1 MFNTIMEID
10 AMQYASMSREILRN
24 GNFLHFFDN
33 GQPYLDKPPLIFWI
47 TALFFKLLGPSDFVY
62 RLPSLIFTI
71 ILAYSTYK
79 FSRLYYTKIVSQIA
93 AILLISSQAIFVM
106 NADVRTDIYMM
117 APMMV
122 SVWQFSEFFQSKRLK
137 SLLIGWV
144 AISFSMMGKGPI
156 GFVIPITILTIDL
169 LYNGKI
175 RCILDRRMIFGV
187 LACLLCLIPMSYGL
201 YTQFGFEG
209 VEFFYWTQSFGR
221 ITGASSWSN
230 ATGPLYL
237 FNVFLYSFFP
247 WTIIFLF
254 TMINRVAKAYKQR
267 NCDEKTE
274 IVSFLGFVFPMLI
287 LSLSNYKLPHY
298 IYCVIPFASVLTAV
312 QINKWSANSRYY
324 RNLNILQLV
333 ISATLLLLVYGI
345 SFFAFGI
352 KTSLIFIPLA
362 MAIASYSLKR
372 LINHNKVINLLIPSV
387 AASILF
393 SFVLNLGIMKPLLKF
408 QSQSNA
414 AEFIK
419 KNNYESLDLYL
430 YNENEKAK
438 SRSFNFY
445 LDKNIKFIDS
455 NYLQNKFNPKPQLVF
470 TNESGL
476 KELKD
481 SKNNFKI
488 IEVFNHA
495 KVSKLTP
502 SFINPKTRHKVLKK
516 KYLLRFI

>member
-1 MFNTIMEID
+1 MEID

-24 GNFLHFFDN
+24 GNFLHLFDN
-33 GQPYLDKPPLIFWI
+33 GKPYLDKPPLIFWI

-62 RLPSLIFTI
+62 RLPSLLFTI
-71 ILAYSTYK
+71 TLAYSTYK
-79 FSRLYYTKIVSQIA
+79 FSRLFYTKIVSQIA
-93 AILLISSQAIFVM
+93 TILLISSQAIFVM

-137 SLLIGWV
+137 NLLIGWV
-144 AISFSMMGKGPI
+144 AISFAMMGKGPI
-156 GFVIPITILTIDL
+156 GLVIPIIIIIIDL
-169 LYNGKI
+169 VYNGKI
-175 RCILDRRMIFGV
+175 RYMLDKRMFLGMFV
-187 LACLLCLIPMSYGL
+187 CGLCLIPMSYGL

-209 VEFFYWTQSFGR
+209 IEFFYWTQSFGR

-237 FNVFLYSFFP
+237 FNVFLYVFFP

-254 TMINRVAKAYKQR
+254 AMISRVVKAYKER

-274 IVSFLGFVFPMLI
+274 IISFLGFVFPMII

-298 IYCVIPFASVLTAV
+298 IYCVIPFASVLTAI
-312 QINKWSANSRYY
+312 QINKWSINSNYY
-324 RNLNILQLV
+324 RKLYVVQLV
-333 ISATLLLLVYGI
+333 LIVFLLLLVYGI
-345 SFFAFGI
+345 SFYAFGI
-352 KTSLIFIPLA
+352 KVSLVFISIAMILA
-362 MAIASYSLKR
+362 FYFLRSFFY
-372 LINHNKVINLLIPSV
+372 HNKVINLLIPSV

-393 SFVLNLGIMKPLLKF
+393 SYVLNLGIMKPLLKF

-419 KNNYESLDLYL
+419 ENNYESLDLYL

-455 NYLQNKFNPKPQLVF
+455 NYLQGESNPKPQLVF
-470 TNESGL
+470 TNENGL
-476 KELKD
+476 KELKNN
-481 SKNNFKI
+481 KNNFNI
-488 IEVFNHA
+488 IEVFNHVR
-495 KVSKLTP
+495 VSKLTP
-502 SFINPKTRHKVLKK
+502 SFINPKTRHKVLEK

>member
-1 MFNTIMEID
+1 MEID

-24 GNFLHFFDN
+24 GNFLHLFDN
-33 GQPYLDKPPLIFWI
+33 GKPYLDKPPLIFWI

-62 RLPSLIFTI
+62 RLPSLLFTI
-71 ILAYSTYK
+71 TLAYSTYK
-79 FSRLYYTKIVSQIA
+79 FSRLFYTKIVSQIA
-93 AILLISSQAIFVM
+93 TILLISSQAIFVM

-137 SLLIGWV
+137 NLLIGWV
-144 AISFSMMGKGPI
+144 AISFAMMGKGPI
-156 GFVIPITILTIDL
+156 GLVIPIIIIIIDL
-169 LYNGKI
+169 VYNGKI
-175 RCILDRRMIFGV
+175 RYMLDKRMFLGMFV
-187 LACLLCLIPMSYGL
+187 CGLCLIPMSYGL

-209 VEFFYWTQSFGR
+209 IEFFYWTQSFGR

-237 FNVFLYSFFP
+237 FNVFLYVFFP

-254 TMINRVAKAYKQR
+254 AMISRVVKAYKER

-274 IVSFLGFVFPMLI
+274 IISFLGFVFPMII

-298 IYCVIPFASVLTAV
+298 IYCVIPFASVLTAI
-312 QINKWSANSRYY
+312 QINKWSINSNYY
-324 RNLNILQLV
+324 RKLYVVQLV
-333 ISATLLLLVYGI
+333 LIVFLLLLVYGI
-345 SFFAFGI
+345 SFYAFGI
-352 KTSLIFIPLA
+352 KVSLVFISIAMILA
-362 MAIASYSLKR
+362 FYFLRSFFY
-372 LINHNKVINLLIPSV
+372 HNKVINLLIPSV

-393 SFVLNLGIMKPLLKF
+393 SYVLNLGIMKPLLKF

-419 KNNYESLDLYL
+419 ENNYESLDLYL

-455 NYLQNKFNPKPQLVF
+455 NYLKDEFNPKPQLVF
-470 TNESGL
+470 TNENGL
-476 KELKD
+476 KELKNN
-481 SKNNFKI
+481 KNNFNI
-488 IEVFNHA
+488 IEVFNHVR
-495 KVSKLTP
+495 VSKLTP
-502 SFINPKTRHKVLKK
+502 SFINPKTRHKVLEK